1 MLERTKTC
9 WDEFVIFMA
18 CLGGVK
24 GEKKRETTK
33 ESPEHSGTKAKLLS
47 WPRNVT
53 IPSLFFFF
61 PLFKCKL
68 TTVRGTRVSRTRNLQ
83 PHIPLSP
90 SFFRCVS
97 LTVDGQQRGNQL
109 SRDKHFNRTLYLD
122 KLDRSFFN
130 SFSSCFSRKK

>member
-1 MLERTKTC
+1 MAVQDNSARTNKTS

-18 CLGGVK
+18 SALEGRKKKKKK
-24 GEKKRETTK
+24 GDEGK
-33 ESPEHSGTKAKLLS
+33 PEHSETKAKLLS
-47 WPRNVT
+47 WSRNVT

-68 TTVRGTRVSRTRNLQ
+68 TTVRGTRVSHTRNLQ

-97 LTVDGQQRGNQL
+97 LTVDGQQRGNRL
-109 SRDKHFNRTLYLD
+109 SRDKHFDSL
-122 KLDRSFFN
+122 
-130 SFSSCFSRKK
+130 